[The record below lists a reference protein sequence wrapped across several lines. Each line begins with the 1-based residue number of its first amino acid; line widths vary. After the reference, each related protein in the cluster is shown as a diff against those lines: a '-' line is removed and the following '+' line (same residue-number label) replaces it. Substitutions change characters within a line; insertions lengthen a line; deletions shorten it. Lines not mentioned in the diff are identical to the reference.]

1 MQSAIKKRSV
11 VFGGRKTSVSLEDEF
26 WDALNLIARTRNSSL
41 SSLLESIATEHPQK
55 KMANL
60 SSAVRVFVLDYYRGE
75 NSGDVL
81 PGLHSNLS

>member
-55 KMANL
+55 MANL
-60 SSAVRVFVLDYYRGE
+60 SSAVRVFVLDYYRGKIAE
-75 NSGDVL
+75 TSCLG
-81 PGLHSNLS
+81 SIST